1 MEDMMEKR
9 SRMLVKLS
17 VALAVATCLLSG
29 TANAQPIMK
38 GTFTLPYDVRWG
50 GTLVPAGQYKIVIDS
65 AYRPALVSTFA
76 GNGQAYVMPQF
87 VNQATRGAATAL
99 VVTQGETERTVRA
112 LNWREG
118 NRSFVYKPFTKAERK
133 SLAQSRTEM
142 VPIRMAQN

>member
-1 MEDMMEKR
+1 MEKH
-9 SRMLVKLS
+9 SRMIVKLS
-17 VALAVATCLLSG
+17 VAMAVATCLLSG

-38 GTFTLPYDVRWG
+38 GIFTLPYDVRWG

-65 AYRPALVSTFA
+65 AHRPAIVSTLA
-76 GNGQAYVMPQF
+76 GHGQAYVMPQF
-87 VNQATRGAATAL
+87 VNQASRSAATAL
-99 VVTQGETERTVRA
+99 IVTQGETERTVRA

-142 VPIRMAQN
+142 VAIRMAQN